1 MERIYR
7 RTFIERCGKGVVG
20 IAALAAFMALAPEYA
35 WAQQV
40 AKNDKRIKT
49 ENTSFQTVQ
58 GFVKG
63 YLVRPANASAI
74 DKVPVVVVV
83 SENGGLNPYI
93 EDVARRLGTENFM
106 VFAPDG
112 VTPDNLIAAARWLQA
127 LPESTG
133 KLGVIG
139 FSSGGGMASTLAVQ
153 LGADVSAAVS
163 FYGAAPATDD
173 VAKIKAAVLVHHAE
187 LDQAQAAGWPTYDAA
202 LTAANAPHEGYMYPN
217 ANRGFHNNTTP
228 QYDEAAAKLAWS
240 RTVSWLNK
248 YLR

>member
-7 RTFIERCGKGVVG
+7 RTFIERCGQAVVAG
-20 IAALAAFMALAPEYA
+20 ITALAAFIVLAPDCA

-40 AKNDKRIKT
+40 AKNDKRIKA
-49 ENTSFQTVQ
+49 EQTSFQTVQ
-58 GFVKG
+58 GLVKG
-63 YLVRPANASAI
+63 YLVRPANASAT
-74 DKVPVVVVV
+74 DKVPVVLVV
-83 SENGGLNPYI
+83 SENRGLNPYI
-93 EDVARRLGTENFM
+93 EDVARRVGTENFM

-112 VTPDNLIAAARWLQA
+112 ATPDDFIAAARWLQA

-139 FSSGGGMASTLAVQ
+139 FGGGMASTLAVQ
-153 LGADVSAAVS
+153 MGADVSAAVS

-187 LDQAQAAGWPTYDAA
+187 LDQALAAGWTTYDAA
-202 LTAANAPHEGYMYPN
+202 LTAANAPHEGYIYPN
-217 ANRGFHNNTTP
+217 ANRGFHNNTAP

-240 RTVSWLNK
+240 RTVAWLNK